1 MEAMRTE
8 SQQVMTASRAGKLA
22 FTTLGCIWV
31 SFSVYP
37 IGWEGGAIF
46 VDQSQ
51 NKGR

>member
-8 SQQVMTASRAGKLA
+8 SQQVNKSTASRAGKLA

-37 IGWEGGAIF
+37 IG
-46 VDQSQ
+46 
-51 NKGR
+51 